1 MLVAS
6 RLILVSILA
15 SSWSLF
21 DHDRTNVRPTSV
33 PKSWVCPSVFGGDAA
48 SSVYRAGASAF
59 LFSKGQSCLTCRVVG
74 TTRPV
79 PRGLDFGVEGRS
91 PRKLHPASSPSEA
104 RVCTHR
110 MSACVNSLFY
120 AICAC
125 RESVMFH
132 KFTRRISVMRK
143 DKKHAG
149 RRPASSER
157 NRKSSTVKIRV
168 TDFEAA
174 AIRSKANQWGLT
186 VSQYLRD
193 AALNREM
200 RKMIITNNSD
210 LNLLTAEVNKVGINL
225 NQIARRLNASA
236 SYRECFG
243 VSSMREG
250 EVLAEL
256 KDLQSKFASIDRQL
270 LEAREEFSREQT
282 DKIFDYEDYL
292 RAKEFWLPGEG
303 GETYGDD
310 VHPSA

>member
-1 MLVAS
+1 
-6 RLILVSILA
+6 
-15 SSWSLF
+15 
-21 DHDRTNVRPTSV
+21 
-33 PKSWVCPSVFGGDAA
+33 
-48 SSVYRAGASAF
+48 
-59 LFSKGQSCLTCRVVG
+59 
-74 TTRPV
+74 
-79 PRGLDFGVEGRS
+79 
-91 PRKLHPASSPSEA
+91 
-104 RVCTHR
+104 
-110 MSACVNSLFY
+110 
-120 AICAC
+120 
-125 RESVMFH
+125 
-132 KFTRRISVMRK
+132 MRK
-143 DKKHAG
+143 DKQHAG

-168 TDFEAA
+168 TDFEVA

-225 NQIARRLNASA
+225 NQIARRLNS
-236 SYRECFG
+236 SKGYRECFG

-310 VHPSA
+310 VYPSA